1 MQTPFKILCAA
12 GTAALCFSCGGNNR
26 NASSGY
32 SDYEKPDTSSAVL
45 TMKDYHYSAEVKA
58 GNVTYAYDIVRESN
72 DTLPLVDSEEGESY
86 ADNYIRLRVNREGK
100 EIFNKVF
107 LKKHFK
113 EFMDKDFIE
122 HAILAGM
129 AFDRVDENNLR
140 FATSISYPASDIYI
154 PLSITIAPD
163 GSFSIKKDEIL
174 DIVSDTD
181 SIGMEI

>member
-1 MQTPFKILCAA
+1 MTGVQTCALPIL
-12 GTAALCFSCGGNNR
+12 
-26 NASSGY
+26 
-32 SDYEKPDTSSAVL
+32 
-45 TMKDYHYSAEVKA
+45 
-58 GNVTYAYDIVRESN
+58 
-72 DTLPLVDSEEGESY
+72 
-86 ADNYIRLRVNREGK
+86 
-100 EIFNKVF
+100 
-107 LKKHFK
+107 
-113 EFMDKDFIE
+113 
-122 HAILAGM
+122 